1 MAYHRTA
8 QGLAALGR
16 NGDSMLMHV
25 NPQEIEG
32 LSAILGSPT
41 TNPKTGLPEAFNWTQ
56 ALAGMAIGTTSLG
69 TGAAVGGVTEDA
81 IKAAMGADTFMGVDP
96 ETWASLGGT
105 AASIGGGAALGAGIG
120 GITGGG
126 PGALGGAIQG
136 AGTGLLGGMESKNIL
151 GPDVAEKPSL
161 QTDTSMP
168 QYMDDTKLATEEPD
182 YLGKIWDNYGKYGKA
197 LTSMQGLKR
206 LKEYASPA
214 LQMGMAG
221 YGVTEAVNQLDA
233 QNRSF
238 KQRQAEDAE
247 RQRLKDEEQAQLLA
261 SIRGLADGGPVSLGT
276 EVYGVP
282 VTSHIPERYMEELKR
297 SGGIAGVANEVKQQ
311 AAGGI
316 QGLMQGAMG
325 KAAGGFINTQ
335 PINPQNFH
343 PQSEIPGAQP
353 YPAATP
359 QKHEM
364 VQGYGEGGFLDG
376 PGDGMSDDLDAN
388 IYGREPVKLA
398 DGEYVVPKDIVDML
412 GVDKLDQLLKSV
424 RVAAHGKEDQIKQDA
439 GKLAAERMIDRAM
452 RRQA

>member
-25 NPQEIEG
+25 NPKEIEG
-32 LSAILGSPT
+32 LSAILGAPT
-41 TNPKTGLPEAFNWTQ
+41 VNPKTGLPEAFNWTQ
-56 ALAGMAIGTTSLG
+56 ALAGLAIGTTSLG
-69 TGAAVGGVTEDA
+69 AGASIGGVTEDA
-81 IKAAMGADTFMGVDP
+81 IKSTMGADTFMGVNP
-96 ETWASLGGT
+96 ETWASLAGT
-105 AASIGGGAALGAGIG
+105 AASIGSGAALGAGIG
-120 GITGGG
+120 GISGGG

-136 AGTGLLGGMESKNIL
+136 AGTGLLGGMESENIL
-151 GPDVAEKPSL
+151 GP
-161 QTDTSMP
+161 QT
-168 QYMDDTKLATEEPD
+168 ATQDSD
-182 YLGKIWDNYGKYGKA
+182 YLGRIGQNFGQYGKT
-197 LTSMQGLKR
+197 LTSMKGLKR
-206 LKEYASPA
+206 LKEYASPVFA
-214 LQMGMAG
+214 MGMAG
-221 YGVTEAVNQLDA
+221 QGVEAAVNQLHAD
-233 QNRSF
+233 NITF
-238 KQRQAEDAE
+238 KRMQAEEAE
-247 RQRLKDEEQAQLLA
+247 RQRRREEEQTQINA
-261 SIRGLADGGPVSLGT
+261 SIRGMADGGPVSFGT

-297 SGGIAGVANEVKQQ
+297 
-311 AAGGI
+311 AGGI
-316 QGLMQGAMG
+316 TGVMHQVNKDTAAGPQGVMQGIMG
-325 KAAGGFINTQ
+325 KAGGGLINTR

-343 PQSEIPGAQP
+343 PMSEILAAQP

-359 QKHEM
+359 QKHEV

-388 IYGREPVKLA
+388 IDGKEPVKLA